1 MAKKPRRQEGGARKL
16 EQKRNGEGDEAGVA
30 GRRGR
35 RRGPHGRSGSEPS
48 DGARAQDRTEAT
60 AEMAG
65 AGPAQT
71 VGPEPPPAP
80 NFLPDNV
87 PPVHACSR
95 VSGPAGRLP
104 GGGELGPHCCL
115 PACAFLFS
123 FLSWETFLSAFREA
137 VSLFSGL
144 FGAQINISHRVFF
157 LN

>member
-1 MAKKPRRQEGGARKL
+1 MAKKPRREEGGARKL

-35 RRGPHGRSGSEPS
+35 RRGPRGRSGSEPS

-87 PPVHACSR
+87 SPVHACSR

-115 PACAFLFS
+115 PAHFFFPS
-123 FLSWETFLSAFREA
+123 FFGRHFLSAFREA

-144 FGAQINISHRVFF
+144 FGAQIIISHRVFL